1 MINDFFSIHVF
12 GFKWKLDEENINQTI
27 MEYKEISFK
36 NILSFINKRESECIL
51 LFNAIS
57 CHDKGDLDSI

>member
-1 MINDFFSIHVF
+1 
-12 GFKWKLDEENINQTI
+12 